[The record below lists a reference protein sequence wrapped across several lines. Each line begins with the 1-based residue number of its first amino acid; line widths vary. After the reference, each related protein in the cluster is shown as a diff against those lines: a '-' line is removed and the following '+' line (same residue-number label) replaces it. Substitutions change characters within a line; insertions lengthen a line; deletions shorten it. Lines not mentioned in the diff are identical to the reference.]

1 MARGRKKADLG
12 VRRKYNRARLK
23 KEREQSREKAAESPT
38 TLSDPDS
45 SESKD
50 ATASDAAVASVITT
64 ADVKDAVS
72 PLTASI
78 LTNESKCEK
87 RSWDTAFYQR
97 IAISQAFTSSLNSP
111 LAEEDSSTASRIQK
125 MFRKY

>member
-1 MARGRKKADLG
+1 MVRGRKKADLG
-12 VRRKYNRARLK
+12 VQRKYNRARLK
-23 KEREQSREKAAESPT
+23 KEREQVREKAAESPT

-45 SESKD
+45 N
-50 ATASDAAVASVITT
+50 ASDAAVASVITT
-64 ADVKDAVS
+64 VDAADAVS

-78 LTNESKCEK
+78 LTNESESEK

-111 LAEEDSSTASRIQK
+111 SPEDDNSTVSKINK
-125 MFRKY
+125 MWYKNQ